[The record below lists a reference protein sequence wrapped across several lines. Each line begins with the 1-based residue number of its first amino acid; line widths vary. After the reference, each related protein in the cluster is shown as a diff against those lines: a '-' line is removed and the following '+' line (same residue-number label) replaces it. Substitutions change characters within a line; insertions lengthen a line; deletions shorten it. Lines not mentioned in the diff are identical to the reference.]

1 MRPLRALIIS
11 MRGLWSYPTRTW
23 LAVLGIMISTLLIV
37 FLLSVLYNFKTSLV
51 GQVESMGVQQ
61 IIAAPGRI
69 LNSESS
75 ISQANLSS
83 LLSYASVTSTLTYK
97 DAMDVKDKLPE
108 IIAAAPQIETVTHVA
123 ESSKTIESMYTG
135 TTPDYLDMF
144 SLQLEEGRFF
154 TEEETNKEAPVLIL
168 GQAVKQ
174 LLFEGRSALGQKVKI
189 KGIEFEIIGVL
200 KEKQLI
206 GFNFDERVYTGYP
219 MVSNSANLKNAS
231 MIFFKFQSNEPLDIV
246 RDKIAKVMIPN
257 HGGIRDFGLLAPDGA
272 INMINTIADLVTAIA
287 VGITGVS
294 FLVGGIGIMNVM
306 LLTVKERTREIG
318 IRKAVGARWWDI
330 LLQFLMEATYIS
342 VLGCVLGLAGSY
354 GLLRLLHSFFPV
366 LSAQF
371 PLEMILWCLLFSVVL
386 GVLFGISPAIKAL
399 RIKPIDALRYE

>member
-1 MRPLRALIIS
+1 MRSLRTLVIS

-23 LAVLGIMISTLLIV
+23 LAVLGITISTLLIV
-37 FLLSVLYNFKTSLV
+37 FLLSVLYNFKISLV
-51 GQVESMGVQQ
+51 GQVESVGVQQ
-61 IIAAPGRI
+61 IIAAPGKI
-69 LNSESS
+69 LNSGKT

-83 LLSYASVTSTLTYK
+83 LLSFASVTSTLTYK
-97 DAMDVKDKLPE
+97 DAEDVKEKLPE
-108 IIAAAPQIETVTHVA
+108 ITGAAPQMETVTTVQGI
-123 ESSKTIESMYTG
+123 SKTVEAMYTG
-135 TTPDYLDMF
+135 TTPDYMNMF
-144 SLQLEEGRFF
+144 TLQLEEGRFF
-154 TEEETNKEAPVLIL
+154 TEEETKQEAPVIVL
-168 GQAVKQ
+168 GQTIRQ
-174 LLFEGRSALGQKVKI
+174 LLFENENSLGEKVKI
-189 KGIEFEIIGVL
+189 KGIDFTVIGVL

-231 MIFFKFQSNEPLDIV
+231 MIFFTFQSMDSLDTI
-246 RDKIAKVMIPN
+246 RDKIGQVMKPN
-257 HGGIRDFGLLAPDGA
+257 HGGIIDFGLLAADGA
-272 INMINTIADLVTAIA
+272 IHIINTIADLVTAIA

-366 LSAQF
+366 LSTKF

-386 GVLFGISPAIKAL
+386 GILFGISPAIKAL